1 MNAHPAMNPLGGK
14 AASSGEN
21 KPGFRSKT
29 IATRLTP
36 GELAEVETAAEQAGK
51 PLAEW
56 LREAALNAARERAT
70 DPVELLLAE
79 VWAVRY
85 AVLNLFRA
93 GAQANIEG
101 KAMPP
106 EFVARIR
113 QESDAQKH
121 QQARILIEEF
131 ARSREKKNQGD

>member
-1 MNAHPAMNPLGGK
+1 MNTSQATTQSGNK
-14 AASSGEN
+14 APQNIESRS
-21 KPGFRSKT
+21 GFRTKT

-36 GELAEVETAAEQAGK
+36 DELTEIESAAEEAGK

-56 LREAALNAARERAT
+56 LRETALMSARKRSSDA
-70 DPVELLLAE
+70 VELLLAE

-93 GAQANIEG
+93 GAQANVEG

-106 EFVARIR
+106 EFVAQIR
-113 QESDAQKH
+113 EEADARKL
-121 QQARILIEEF
+121 QQARKLIEDYVSSPESNP
-131 ARSREKKNQGD
+131 RI